1 MQDVSVARGL
11 LETVRNAA
19 VSWPE
24 CSSQAALRQAFRERK
39 RGPHERK
46 RGPGERKR
54 DPNEKK
60 RGPRERKGS
69 PRERKRGPGERKRDP
84 NEKKGGPRE
93 RKSGPRERKGGPREN
108 KTSGST
114 ARPLFFSPWEHR
126 QRDAGGPAGED
137 ASAPSRTA
145 SFFHVS
151 SALAPLG
158 AGGMG
163 EVWRAR
169 DQRLQREVAV
179 KVLLGTAQSP
189 ISGRSVWPGYRV
201 C

>member
-1 MQDVSVARGL
+1 VLHPKLPFGRPFARGREVLTRGKEVLARENEILTRRKEVLARGKEVLARGKEVLARENEILTRRKEVLAKGKVVVARGKEVLARTKRPAARPGLCFSRPGNIANETLAAQPARTPAL
-11 LETVRNAA
+11 L
-19 VSWPE
+19 
-24 CSSQAALRQAFRERK
+24 RER
-39 RGPHERK
+39 P
-46 RGPGERKR
+46 
-54 DPNEKK
+54 
-60 RGPRERKGS
+60 
-69 PRERKRGPGERKRDP
+69 
-84 NEKKGGPRE
+84 
-93 RKSGPRERKGGPREN
+93 
-108 KTSGST
+108 
-114 ARPLFFSPWEHR
+114 
-126 QRDAGGPAGED
+126 
-137 ASAPSRTA
+137 PS
-145 SFFHVS
+145 FHVS